1 MNPFSGRSKCAARAA
16 VAVVAIATLSL
27 AVGCGFG
34 GGGNGGGG
42 GGGGN
47 TGFSNAILNGQY
59 VFSQKGLSITQ
70 DLTAVDF
77 FSEGG
82 VFTAD
87 GNGNLTNIIDEFTQS
102 GQFFTTFGAPLTG
115 TYHINNDGTG
125 LLTFNFGGNSS
136 SNFRI
141 TFTDTSHFYLIQQD
155 LAATGAGSGEK
166 QLATA
171 FTPAASDNFIFA
183 GHDLSVGSSRV
194 GLLNFNGGA
203 ISGVEDLL
211 FVGGSATSPSFT
223 GNITQAPDANGRGK
237 ISLSDGSFFVFYV
250 VSSDK
255 FRLLSFSASL
265 ELGVAEKQTGGPF
278 SNASLAAGNSYVF
291 GSSGETTV
299 AAGIHSAG
307 VFTTDG
313 VHTVTSGATDF
324 VQDGAIFAN
333 VAVQNTSDY
342 SLASNGRGVLNL
354 DLANVG
360 TNQKIFW
367 MVSGTRAYF
376 LVNSSTTLEDGTFSQ
391 QQGVPFTNAGLN
403 AQAAM
408 FMDGFDL
415 AFKDRVGTMTPNG
428 SGTLSWSQQ
437 ANSFDAGV
445 GLGTLSSFSTTG
457 TYQVNSNGRATAT
470 VNGLLGNGTNSDM
483 VFYLVSNNTGFMVEE
498 DQGFDVGGAFTK
510 QTGP

>member
-1 MNPFSGRSKCAARAA
+1 M
-16 VAVVAIATLSL
+16 
-27 AVGCGFG
+27 
-34 GGGNGGGG
+34 
-42 GGGGN
+42 
-47 TGFSNAILNGQY
+47 
-59 VFSQKGLSITQ
+59 
-70 DLTAVDF
+70 
-77 FSEGG
+77 
-82 VFTAD
+82 
-87 GNGNLTNIIDEFTQS
+87 
-102 GQFFTTFGAPLTG
+102 
-115 TYHINNDGTG
+115 
-125 LLTFNFGGNSS
+125 
-136 SNFRI
+136 
-141 TFTDTSHFYLIQQD
+141 
-155 LAATGAGSGEK
+155 
-166 QLATA
+166 
-171 FTPAASDNFIFA
+171 
-183 GHDLSVGSSRV
+183 
-194 GLLNFNGGA
+194 
-203 ISGVEDLL
+203 EDLL

-360 TNQKIFW
+360 ANQKIFW